1 MTLSK
6 YYRDFLNSLST
17 IYDKNEAS
25 KITEMIFEHAV
36 HLTKSDVIKFPDL
49 LIQNEDLNNLNNALM
64 RLTSNCPVQYI
75 MGETCFYNLT
85 FKVNESVLIP
95 RPETEELVEL
105 IINYIRTYNNV
116 NKILDIGSGS
126 GCIPVSI
133 QKNCRQVEVTS
144 IDISSSAIELAKI
157 NAELNDVKV
166 SFKEMDF
173 LNEENWSC
181 LGIYDLI
188 VSNPPY
194 IPDSEKAEMDI
205 HVKEFEPSIALFV
218 PDNNPFIFYQKIS
231 VFSKEHLSKD
241 GIVFLEIHEKYG
253 KEIKD
258 IFDSNHFH
266 AEIKKDIFGKDRMIF
281 ASLYQ

>member
-1 MTLSK
+1 
-6 YYRDFLNSLST
+6 
-17 IYDKNEAS
+17 
-25 KITEMIFEHAV
+25 
-36 HLTKSDVIKFPDL
+36 
-49 LIQNEDLNNLNNALM
+49 
-64 RLTSNCPVQYI
+64 
-75 MGETCFYNLT
+75 LT

-105 IINYIRTYNNV
+105 IISHIRTKNNV
-116 NKILDIGSGS
+116 HKILDIGSGS

-133 QKNCRQVEVTS
+133 QKNCKHVEVAS

-157 NAELNDVKV
+157 NAELNDVEV

-173 LNEENWSC
+173 LKDENWSS
-181 LGIYDLI
+181 LGTYDLI

-218 PDNNPFIFYQKIS
+218 PENNPFLFYQKILA
-231 VFSKEHLSKD
+231 FSKEHLSKD

-266 AEIKKDIFGKDRMIF
+266 AEIKKDIFGKDRMIV
-281 ASLYQ
+281 ASPYR